1 MIALE
6 HIASLKEY
14 LQTAKTIL
22 VIVGPKPTDDQLAV
36 ASALTSGL
44 VSLGKDVSLYSPKH
58 HADRAVSNA
67 ANIATEL
74 GKQNLVV
81 EFDYDE
87 NAVDKV
93 SYHIGEETRKF
104 YLTIKPKKGHK
115 PLNAAA
121 VNFSYIGTEAD
132 LVFLVGVH
140 DLESLN
146 QLYFGYETL
155 YENAFVVTLHSFKPE
170 LGTVQFD
177 LSGTSSLSESFVD
190 LLEGLEIGL
199 TEDMATDLL
208 HGVETVTENLQSF
221 AVTAETFEVVAK
233 LLRAGARRIKSAVEL
248 PQEPEVSLAPVA
260 THHSPR
266 ILAKNLK
273 KNPAKRA
280 ASRSKTKTSKRKPA
294 AVKRKKTAR

>member
-44 VSLGKDVSLYSPKH
+44 AMMGKDVGLYSPKH
-58 HADRAVSNA
+58 HSDKAVSNA
-67 ANIATEL
+67 SHISTEL

-104 YLTIKPKKGHK
+104 YLTIKPRKGYK
-115 PLNAAA
+115 PLDTSA
-121 VNFSYIGTEAD
+121 VNFSYIGTDAD

-146 QLYFGYETL
+146 QLYFGYESL
-155 YENAFVVTLHSFKPE
+155 YENAFLVTLHSFKPE

-177 LSGTSSLSESFVD
+177 LSSGSSLSESFVD
-190 LLEGLEIGL
+190 LLEGLEIGI

-208 HGVETVTENLQSF
+208 YGIEQVTNNLQSLT
-221 AVTAETFEVVAK
+221 VTAETFEVVAK
-233 LLRAGARRIKSAVEL
+233 LLRAGAKRPTRIHTPIVPLSAKTMKKPAEI
-248 PQEPEVSLAPVA
+248 PSSRISNSRKLA
-260 THHSPR
+260 
-266 ILAKNLK
+266 LK
-273 KNPAKRA
+273 PSKRA
-280 ASRSKTKTSKRKPA
+280 QNSRKASVARPLRKKSRSQ
-294 AVKRKKTAR
+294 

>member
-22 VIVGPKPTDDQLAV
+22 VIIGLKPTDDQLAV

-44 VSLGKDVSLYSPKH
+44 ALLGKDVSLYSPKQH
-58 HADRAVSNA
+58 TDRPITNA
-67 ANIATEL
+67 AHIATEL

-146 QLYFGYETL
+146 QLYFGYESL

-177 LSGTSSLSESFVD
+177 LSGASSLSESFVD

-208 HGVETVTENLQSF
+208 HGIESTTENLQSF
-221 AVTAETFEVVAK
+221 AVTAETFEAVAK
-233 LLRAGARRIKSAVEL
+233 LLRAGARRMKPAFVM
-248 PQEPEVSLAPVA
+248 PQEPEKVLSPVSV
-260 THHSPR
+260 HHSPKT
-266 ILAKNLK
+266 LAKTSAK
-273 KNPAKRA
+273 KA
-280 ASRSKTKTSKRKPA
+280 AARPKSKSSRRKTA
-294 AVKRKKTAR
+294 APVKRKKTRR